1 MSLALAV
8 PVIVISTVRPL
19 TSADVVKR
27 KPSVPIEPLLSSVVP
42 KGLCKVPERVEPC
55 CVSFSVPGTVRG
67 PTASVSVHVPER
79 LLLLEGGVFGCVV
92 DGVREGVAAGVAAGR
107 VPLNVPGA
115 RPTVCTVPRISLPVI
130 VPVKVASVV

>member
-1 MSLALAV
+1 MSVQFGRQRKEILQLALQILGFAV
-8 PVIVISTVRPL
+8 LVRRIERIHRR
-19 TSADVVKR
+19 AVVGAKR
-27 KPSVPIEPLLSSVVP
+27 RDEVNE
-42 KGLCKVPERVEPC
+42 
-55 CVSFSVPGTVRG
+55 
-67 PTASVSVHVPER
+67 
-79 LLLLEGGVFGCVV
+79 LLLEGGVFGCVV